1 MGAVVSKRRR
11 SQGNMPQKQPPASD
25 DDGAMSAPTS
35 ADPAPAAPPPAAAAD
50 SKPPAP
56 PNLLAHIPL
65 EHVPASYTVHAAL
78 FRSVAN
84 AGFLHAQLLARNS
97 AFEYAFVDASALAST
112 THLLAAVFRAVNAAA
127 SSSSSSSSSS
137 PSSGL
142 RTPNVHS
149 EAVFCLAPSANI
161 AEAYRRFGISP
172 ASRDVVAVKV
182 LTAGGTATAD
192 DVWAH
197 LCASVEGTA
206 VPFTDENVALCTDWA
221 KVRKYYKLNGAAAL
235 AGIKDDEGARRRDEE
250 MLILGAMALRGV

>member
-1 MGAVVSKRRR
+1 MGVVVSKRRR

-25 DDGAMSAPTS
+25 DDGAMSAPAS
-35 ADPAPAAPPPAAAAD
+35 ADPASTAPPPAAD

-84 AGFLHAQLLARNS
+84 AGFLHAQLLARNA
-97 AFEYAFVDASALAST
+97 AFEYSFVDASTLAST
-112 THLLAAVFRAVNAAA
+112 THLLAAVFRAVNTAA
-127 SSSSSSSSSS
+127 SSSSSSS
-137 PSSGL
+137 SSGL

-182 LTAGGTATAD
+182 LTVGSNTTAD

-197 LCASVEGTA
+197 LCVSVEGTA

-235 AGIKDDEGARRRDEE
+235 AGIKDEGARRRDEE
-250 MLILGAMALRGV
+250 MLILGAMTLRGV

>member
-11 SQGNMPQKQPPASD
+11 SQETTSQQPPASSN
-25 DDGAMSAPTS
+25 DGAMSAP
-35 ADPAPAAPPPAAAAD
+35 AGAPAPPPPAAAAD
-50 SKPPAP
+50 GKPPAP
-56 PNLLAHIPL
+56 PSLLARIPL
-65 EHVPASYTVHAAL
+65 EHAPASHTVHAAL

-84 AGFLHAQLLARNS
+84 AGFLHAQLLARNA

-112 THLLAAVFRAVNAAA
+112 THLLAAVFRAVTAAAAAA
-127 SSSSSSSSSS
+127 SSSSS
-137 PSSGL
+137 PPAGL

-149 EAVFCLAPSANI
+149 EAVFCLAPSPNI

-182 LTAGGTATAD
+182 LTAGGSSTAAAD

-221 KVRKYYKLNGAAAL
+221 KVRRYYKLNGAAAL
-235 AGIKDDEGARRRDEE
+235 AGIKDDGARRREEE